1 MIDDII
7 VIDNV
12 IDLAY
17 QHELEMAFLGEMN
30 AAWYLLNDVAYPGAA
45 VKHQQPGIVHP
56 LYESNQGILSPLYN
70 LALPMM
76 FKALA
81 DINFKYQ
88 ATVRGRGFIQFPTG
102 TNHVNHAHVD
112 ASEAHLVCLYYVNDS
127 DGDTVIYDQTVAEIP
142 NLPGLPQDT
151 FTVNQTIS
159 PRRGRVV
166 LFDGLRYHSSTTPIG
181 SRRCVV
187 NFDVT
192 GSL

>member
-81 DINFKYQ
+81 DINFKYH

-102 TNHVNHAHVD
+102 TNYVNHAHVD

-181 SRRCVV
+181 NRRCVV